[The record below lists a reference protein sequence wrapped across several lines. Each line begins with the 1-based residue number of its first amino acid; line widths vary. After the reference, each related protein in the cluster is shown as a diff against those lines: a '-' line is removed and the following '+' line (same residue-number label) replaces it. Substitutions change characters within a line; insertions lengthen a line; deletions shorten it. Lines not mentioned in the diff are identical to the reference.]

1 MNDVFIN
8 RISKFLP
15 NGPVDNEEME
25 SRLGILNGKVS
36 RVRRLVL
43 RQNRIQTRY
52 YAIDAER
59 NITHNNAQITK
70 EAIDRLIGDDAELS
84 AKVDLLSCGT
94 SSPDQIMPSHAAMV
108 HGLLKDH
115 DMEINSASGACCAG
129 MNALRYGYLAVRAG
143 EAKNAVC
150 TGSERTSAWMRSEVF
165 DLELDAQLKLE
176 KEPILAFSKEFLRWM
191 LSDGA
196 GAFLLQD
203 HPEGPCPI
211 RIDWIEGHS
220 YAFELETCMYAG
232 AEKRPDGNLEPW
244 SEVPARQWAEQSVF
258 AMKQDVRLLGENILI
273 KGVDSMG
280 ISLKRHGVSVDDI
293 DYFLPHISS
302 YYFEEDLYARM
313 KEQGLEIPK
322 EKWFLNLHA
331 VGNVGAASIYL
342 MVEELQAS
350 GRLKKGD
357 RILMS
362 VPESAR
368 FSYFYAHLTVC

>member
-15 NGPVDNEEME
+15 NEPVNNEEME
-25 SRLGILNGKVS
+25 SRLGILNGKAS

-70 EAIDRLIGDDAELS
+70 EAVERLIGDDAELH

-165 DLELDAQLKLE
+165 DLEVDAQLKLE

-203 HPEGPCPI
+203 HPEGPSPI

-232 AEKRPDGNLEPW
+232 AEKRADGNLEPW

-258 AMKQDVRLLGENILI
+258 AMKQDVRLLAENILI
-273 KGVDSMG
+273 KGVESMG

-293 DYFLPHISS
+293 DHFLPHISS
-302 YYFEEDLYARM
+302 YYFEEGLYARM

>member
-8 RISKFLP
+8 RIAKFLP
-15 NGPVDNEEME
+15 NAPLSNEEME
-25 SRLGILNGKVS
+25 SRLGVLNGKAS

-52 YAIDAER
+52 YAIDADR

-70 EAIDRLIGDDAELS
+70 EAVDRLFDGDADLR

-108 HGLLKDH
+108 HGLLKDQN
-115 DMEINSASGACCAG
+115 MEINSASGACCAG

-143 EAKNAVC
+143 EAKNVVC

-165 DLELDAQLKLE
+165 DMEIDAQLKLE

-203 HPEGPCPI
+203 SAEGPCPI

-232 AEKRPDGNLEPW
+232 AEKGEDGNLRPW

-258 AMKQDVRLLGENILI
+258 AMKQDVRLLGENILK
-273 KGVDSMG
+273 KGVESLR
-280 ISLKRHGVSVDDI
+280 ISLDRHGVSVDDI
-293 DYFLPHISS
+293 DHFLPHISS

-313 KEQGLEIPK
+313 KDQGLEIPK
-322 EKWFLNLHA
+322 DRWFLNLHS

-342 MVEELQAS
+342 MLEELQAS
-350 GRLKKGD
+350 GRLKRGD
-357 RILMS
+357 RILLS

>member
-1 MNDVFIN
+1 MIDVFIN

-15 NGPVDNEEME
+15 NDPVVNEEME
-25 SRLGILNGKVS
+25 SRLGILNGKAS
-36 RVRRLVL
+36 RVRRLIL

-52 YAIDAER
+52 YAIDADR
-59 NITHNNAQITK
+59 NITHNNAEITK
-70 EAIDRLIGDDAELS
+70 EAIDRLIGDDAELHN
-84 AKVDLLSCGT
+84 KIDLLSCGT

-165 DLELDAQLKLE
+165 DLEVDAQLSLE
-176 KEPILAFSKEFLRWM
+176 EQPILAFSKEFLRWM

-232 AEKRPDGNLEPW
+232 AEKREDGHLEPW

-258 AMKQDVRLLGENILI
+258 AMKQDVRLLGENILK
-273 KGVDSMG
+273 KGVESLG
-280 ISLKRHGVSVDDI
+280 ASLKRHGVHVDDI

-302 YYFEEDLYARM
+302 YYFEEDLYTRM
-313 KEQGLEIPK
+313 KEQGLGIPK
-322 EKWFLNLHA
+322 EKWFLNLHS

>member
-15 NGPVDNEEME
+15 NEPVNNEEME
-25 SRLGILNGKVS
+25 SRLGILNGKAS

-70 EAIDRLIGDDAELS
+70 EAVERLIGDDAELH

-165 DLELDAQLKLE
+165 DLEVDAQLKLE

-203 HPEGPCPI
+203 HPEGPSPI

-232 AEKRPDGNLEPW
+232 AEKRADGNLEPW

-258 AMKQDVRLLGENILI
+258 AMKQDVRLLAENILI
-273 KGVDSMG
+273 KGVEIMG
-280 ISLKRHGVSVDDI
+280 ISLKRHWVSVDDI
-293 DYFLPHISS
+293 DHFLPHISS
-302 YYFEEDLYARM
+302 YYFE
-313 KEQGLEIPK
+313 
-322 EKWFLNLHA
+322 
-331 VGNVGAASIYL
+331 
-342 MVEELQAS
+342 
-350 GRLKKGD
+350 
-357 RILMS
+357 
-362 VPESAR
+362 
-368 FSYFYAHLTVC
+368 